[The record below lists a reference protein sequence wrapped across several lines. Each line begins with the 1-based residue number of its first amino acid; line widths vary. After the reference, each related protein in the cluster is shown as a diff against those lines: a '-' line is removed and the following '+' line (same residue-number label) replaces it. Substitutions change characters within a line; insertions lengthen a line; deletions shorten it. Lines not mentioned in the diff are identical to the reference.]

1 MPCPPPEDLP
11 DIGTEPAGLLS
22 LALIGR
28 FFITSATW
36 GCVARCVICTCGC
49 KCMRIIPL
57 KVEILCSYSFCS
69 SILLYLIC
77 RNNLQLFGRFSY
89 KYLERIERT
98 RKKDQAVKHLFQAF
112 FPRQGEQYSK
122 DFKYSGPTDK
132 TNPLLKRMVPYVFL
146 LPLNVI

>member
-1 MPCPPPEDLP
+1 MSLIFLMAFSFFLSFFFGYCLVTKLCPTLCDICQSPLSIGFSRQEYWSGLPCPPPEDLP

-98 RKKDQAVKHLFQAF
+98 EIV
-112 FPRQGEQYSK
+112 
-122 DFKYSGPTDK
+122 T
-132 TNPLLKRMVPYVFL
+132 
-146 LPLNVI
+146 